1 MESITNYLILIVSL
15 ILTLVVVIPP
25 VILFYLYYI
34 DSKQKQHSVLRNYPI
49 LGRIRYIFEQIGPE
63 LRQYLFN
70 PDHSGKP
77 FSRND
82 YTNIV
87 ISGKYLKTLISF
99 GSKRNFEKSGWYIR
113 NDLLPTLSDDMETNI
128 KPKIRTK
135 RYKIDHE
142 GLFNRKESLED
153 IMVSPW
159 TLNDNNSFEIGAGDV
174 KNPWKISGLIG
185 MSAMSYGALGENAI
199 SSISQGL
206 GMATGS
212 WLNTGEGGLA
222 PCHEIGK
229 SDIVMQI
236 GPGLFGVR
244 KLNGDWD
251 WDKFQEKANNPLV
264 KGFELKFH
272 QGAKIRGG
280 HVEGSKVSKSIADI
294 RGVEIGKN
302 IDSPNRFKF
311 LNDIPSLLKWIGKM
325 KKEGQ
330 KPVGIKLVMG
340 SSNSPDELLEQIVK
354 LNIKPDWITVD
365 GSEGGSGATY
375 QEMADTMG
383 LPIKS
388 GIVVLDNALR
398 KFNLRND
405 IKIFASG
412 KLYSPDQIAI
422 ALSLGA
428 DCINIAR
435 GLMISV
441 GCIQALKCHTN
452 ECPVGVATTD
462 EYLQNAL
469 VVNEKKYRVLNYMIT
484 LRAGLNSLSA
494 AAGIKSPTEFNR
506 SHVVYKDSKG
516 RIMSGN
522 EIFPYN

>member
-311 LNDIPSLLKWIGKM
+311 LNDIPSLLKWIDKM

-398 KFNLRND
+398 KFNLRSD